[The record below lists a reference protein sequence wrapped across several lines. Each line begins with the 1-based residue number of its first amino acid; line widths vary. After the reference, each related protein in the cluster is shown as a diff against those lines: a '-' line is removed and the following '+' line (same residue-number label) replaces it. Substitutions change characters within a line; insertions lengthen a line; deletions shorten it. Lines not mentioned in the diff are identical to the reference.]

1 MLWKKIKGLKKSLLH
16 QAPAAAADSKQSATI
31 LFEITLVFITFFLPG
46 FLYSYPETTGF
57 NTTAYMLQFVSIAL
71 PQILFMGYLIWLQKS
86 LKFIDF
92 GISKLRAGDIPFA
105 LLIYLGIFALLLAAA
120 LLVQLLP
127 RSGRLALETGFRWR
141 LASWS
146 QLPLALIFSLA
157 TGYREEL
164 FFRAYLLTRF
174 SQLGVN
180 RYLGVLAG
188 TLLFSLGHLY
198 QGPAGLTVAFIQ
210 GIYFGLIFLHKKN
223 IHMLALAH
231 TFYNLTILSITLVI

>member
-1 MLWKKIKGLKKSLLH
+1 MEKNKRPKKSLLH
-16 QAPAAAADSKQSATI
+16 QSPAADREIKQSAAI

-46 FLYSYPETTGF
+46 FLHSYPETTGF

-71 PQILFMGYLIWLQKS
+71 PQILFMGYLIWLQKP

-92 GISKLRAGDIPFA
+92 GISKPRAGDIPLA
-105 LLIYLGIFALLLAAA
+105 LLIYVGIFVLLLAAA

-127 RSGRLALETGFRWR
+127 RNGRLALENGFRWR
-141 LASWS
+141 LTSWS
-146 QLPLALIFSLA
+146 QLPLALIFSLT

-174 SQLGVN
+174 SQLGIN
-180 RYLGVLAG
+180 PYFGILAG
-188 TLLFSLGHLY
+188 TILFSLGHLY

-223 IHMLALAH
+223 IHLLALAH
-231 TFYNLTILSITLVI
+231 TLYNLTILAITLVI

>member
-1 MLWKKIKGLKKSLLH
+1 MPWKKIKGLKKSLLN
-16 QAPAAAADSKQSATI
+16 QTPAADTESKQSVKI

-46 FLYSYPETTGF
+46 FLYSHPETTGF

-71 PQILFMGYLIWLQKS
+71 PQILFMGYLIWLQKP

-92 GISKLRAGDIPFA
+92 GISKPRAGDIPLA

-120 LLVQLLP
+120 LLVQLFP
-127 RSGRLALETGFRWR
+127 QSGRLALESGFRWR
-141 LASWS
+141 LASCS
-146 QLPLALIFSLA
+146 QLPLAMIFSLV

-180 RYLGVLAG
+180 PYFGILVA
-188 TLLFSLGHLY
+188 TLVFSLGHLY
-198 QGPAGLTVAFIQ
+198 QGPAGLAVAFIQ

-223 IHMLALAH
+223 IHLLALAH
-231 TFYNLTILSITLVI
+231 TLYNLTILSITLVI

>member
-1 MLWKKIKGLKKSLLH
+1 MTWKKMKGLKKSLLH
-16 QAPAAAADSKQSATI
+16 QSPASDTERKQSATI
-31 LFEITLVFITFFLPG
+31 LFEIILVFITFFLPG

-57 NTTAYMLQFVSIAL
+57 NTTAYMLQFLSISI
-71 PQILFMGYLIWLQKS
+71 PQILFMGYLIWLQKP

-92 GISKLRAGDIPFA
+92 GISKPRAGDIPLA
-105 LLIYLGIFALLLAAA
+105 LLIYVGIFALLLAAA
-120 LLVQLLP
+120 LIIQLLP
-127 RSGRLALETGFRWR
+127 RSGRLALESGFRWR

-180 RYLGVLAG
+180 PYFGVLAG

-198 QGPAGLTVAFIQ
+198 QGPAGLIVAFIQ

-223 IHMLALAH
+223 IHLLALAH
-231 TFYNLTILSITLVI
+231 TLYNLTILAITLVI

>member
-1 MLWKKIKGLKKSLLH
+1 
-16 QAPAAAADSKQSATI
+16 QAPAADTERKQIAKI

-57 NTTAYMLQFVSIAL
+57 NLTAYMLQFINIAL
-71 PQILFMGYLIWLQKS
+71 PQILFMGYLIWLQKP

-92 GISKLRAGDIPFA
+92 GISKPRAVDIPLA
-105 LLIYLGIFALLLAAA
+105 LLIYVGIFALLLAAA

-127 RSGRLALETGFRWR
+127 RSGRLALESGFRWR
-141 LASWS
+141 LESWS
-146 QLPLALIFSLA
+146 QLPLALIFSLV
-157 TGYREEL
+157 TGYREEF

-174 SQLGVN
+174 LHLGVN
-180 RYLGVLAG
+180 PYLGVLAG

-198 QGPAGLTVAFIQ
+198 QGPAGPAVAFIQ

-223 IHMLALAH
+223 IHLLALAH
-231 TFYNLTILSITLVI
+231 TLYNFTILSITLVI